1 MLTLSLPHWP
11 WARPRGPTND
21 VWGAQHVLLLSRSFQ
36 RQHEAHPA
44 LLCPLLWEPESSQ
57 LEATLSLG
65 PASDAKWQPTHG
77 GQIQGHL
84 WHEHCQALQFGG
96 YFYSSYSAG
105 ASPWR
110 ARPQPHVLGPCRHTI
125 FTAVLTWWNFTW
137 TPWGCFKGCWNYM
150 KKEFP
155 YSVVR
160 HSSSAIKDTSLKDF
174 FLRKSWSHEHWPILL
189 SYRIHPISKLSS
201 LFSNQVCSHWMWSN
215 GAFISQS
222 HAPTPESV
230 GIAVSH
236 RGVHT
241 STWKVL
247 EKSPECPVG
256 CRSGSLLDR
265 GETTGLLCLL
275 PGSLGF

>member
-1 MLTLSLPHWP
+1 
-11 WARPRGPTND
+11 
-21 VWGAQHVLLLSRSFQ
+21 
-36 RQHEAHPA
+36 
-44 LLCPLLWEPESSQ
+44 
-57 LEATLSLG
+57 
-65 PASDAKWQPTHG
+65 
-77 GQIQGHL
+77 
-84 WHEHCQALQFGG
+84 
-96 YFYSSYSAG
+96 
-105 ASPWR
+105 
-110 ARPQPHVLGPCRHTI
+110 
-125 FTAVLTWWNFTW
+125 
-137 TPWGCFKGCWNYM
+137 M

-160 HSSSAIKDTSLKDF
+160 HSSSAIKDISLKDF

-230 GIAVSH
+230 GSAVSH

-247 EKSPECPVG
+247 EQSPGVS
-256 CRSGSLLDR
+256 SGVQIWLPAWSWWDYGFTLFIPRRLGILVWSGLLGLKWMFGLWNQDERKRGGRGHGGYQSLWSPG
-265 GETTGLLCLL
+265 GETSSFNVATKFGLKNS
-275 PGSLGF
+275 P